1 MENVNGFIQVYNLW
15 ANGRDIDNLDMEFP
29 IFPND
34 GGDYHNWHTD
44 LKKAVKDFFGV
55 KIKDSDSE
63 NGFYTLTYKD
73 YHVTLF
79 SIDVNIKEFEEMF
92 DVKFDFENDDIQE
105 LISNYVN
112 YDFNTVAERISKFKK

>member
-79 SIDVNIKEFEEMF
+79 SIDV
-92 DVKFDFENDDIQE
+92 KFDFENDDIQE